1 MLNIE
6 AYTKNYKWTQ
16 ISKPAAK
23 RLYYA
28 DENIGICPNK
38 SRPTDSPFNL
48 AVIIKRAGETP
59 FKNIIDHFVYHL
71 VKETGSYPH
80 FYKLEELS

>member
-6 AYTKNYKWTQ
+6 AYAKHYKWTQ
-16 ISKPAAK
+16 ISEPAAK
-23 RLYYA
+23 KLYYA
-28 DENIGICPNK
+28 GENIGICPNK

-48 AVIIKRAGETP
+48 AVIVKKVGKES
-59 FKNIIDHFVYHL
+59 FKDVINNFVYYL
-71 VKETGSYPH
+71 TMETGAYPH